1 MRDVLAIDRPWTQP
15 APEASPEAQAAA
27 WEAGCFRA
35 AALWLSTQAQGFSDA
50 GRSLIDECWAQY
62 NRCAMEANR
71 LDCIEPAKLTLE
83 LKR

>member
-1 MRDVLAIDRPWTQP
+1 MLTSIDRPYTAPP
-15 APEASPEAQAAA
+15 AEASPEAQAAA

-35 AALWLSTQAQGFSDA
+35 AALWLGQQQGFSDE

-62 NRCAMEANR
+62 NRCSMEANR
-71 LDCIEPAKLTLE
+71 LDCIEPVKLTLE